1 MLRLERANA
10 NLADRQARLDQVIVA
25 LQKFISAKIAVFG
38 YQFWD
43 PGGLKSDH
51 VIGPQISAMSEHT
64 SPSPFMFDDE
74 PHECIRIVDLC
85 CRYSSVAKYY
95 PNHKSYESRSVHI
108 MAIDIEPKH
117 PPHFN

>member
-1 MLRLERANA
+1 MQRLERANA

-25 LQKFISAKIAVFG
+25 LRKFISAKIAVFG

-95 PNHKSYESRSVHI
+95 PNHKSYKSRSVHI

-117 PPHFN
+117 PHFN